1 MYLGFIASENS
12 VVVVAFKSL
21 VSMGCSERCLQSW
34 WILTLAVSSPL
45 SYQGRFVGW
54 PNEYHQNGCGLSFGK
69 LSQNWGKQMVLCFLE
84 EVQTMPP
91 SLTLPPFPFLPS
103 SANVWSERAR
113 KWLCD
118 RYLMTSLYW
127 WVPPRGQDAVVR
139 PLLKKSLFY
148 DIFRVLVLSGSDCC
162 SLLYWDRS
170 LKFTWQAVVLSFQP
184 TLCCI

>member
-1 MYLGFIASENS
+1 MLAKLVNPHSSRFLTFVLSRTFRWLAKWISSEWLWLVFWKAVPELGKTNGSVLSGRSSDNAS
-12 VVVVAFKSL
+12 L
-21 VSMGCSERCLQSW
+21 PG
-34 WILTLAVSSPL
+34 P
-45 SYQGRFVGW
+45 
-54 PNEYHQNGCGLSFGK
+54 
-69 LSQNWGKQMVLCFLE
+69 
-84 EVQTMPP
+84 
-91 SLTLPPFPFLPS
+91 PPFPFLPS

-118 RYLMTSLYW
+118 HYLMTSLYW

>member
-1 MYLGFIASENS
+1 MLAKLVNPHSSRFLTFVLSRTFRWLAKWISSEWLWLVFWKAVPELGKTNGSVLSGRSSDNAS
-12 VVVVAFKSL
+12 L
-21 VSMGCSERCLQSW
+21 PG
-34 WILTLAVSSPL
+34 P
-45 SYQGRFVGW
+45 
-54 PNEYHQNGCGLSFGK
+54 
-69 LSQNWGKQMVLCFLE
+69 
-84 EVQTMPP
+84 
-91 SLTLPPFPFLPS
+91 PPFPFLPS

-113 KWLCD
+113 KWLCG